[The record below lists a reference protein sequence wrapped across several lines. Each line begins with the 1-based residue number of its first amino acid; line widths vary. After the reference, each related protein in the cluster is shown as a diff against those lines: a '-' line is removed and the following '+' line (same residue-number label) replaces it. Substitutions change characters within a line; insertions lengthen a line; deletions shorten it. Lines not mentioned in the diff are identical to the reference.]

1 MKNGSLLSVLG
12 LGLALGLGFLICPV
26 GAQTFN
32 AVTVTLSHPVAVGSV
47 TLPAGQVK
55 IVELNGA
62 GTPAA
67 LGIGVAGGPSVI
79 AMANRVETATH
90 ALAAKQK

>member
-1 MKNGSLLSVLG
+1 
-12 LGLALGLGFLICPV
+12 LGLALGLGFLIYPA

-47 TLPAGQVK
+47 TLPAGRVK
-55 IVELNGA
+55 IVELNDSGSSA
-62 GTPAA
+62 L

-90 ALAAKQK
+90 APAAKQK